1 MNDILA
7 RLKAD
12 PLAALR
18 GVLLNAPPD
27 EIGHDDYDLHPELRP
42 PAQTAAVDAAV
53 LLPIIMRARAHAFFS
68 PSAPRIWPSIAGR

>member
-18 GVLLNAPPD
+18 GVLLDAPPD
-27 EIGHDDYDLHPELRP
+27 EIGHDDYDLYPELRP

-53 LLPIIMRARAHAFFS
+53 LMPIIACARADASCS
-68 PSAPRIWPSIAGR
+68 PAAPRIWPGIAAR